1 MRGSLK
7 KIASHAT
14 KNIYMKAVFISFNQ
28 AYYDTIISILDR
40 NNLRGFTYWDVVQGR
55 GSKTGEPHYG
65 NHAWPTLNSA
75 ILTMI
80 EDEKV
85 NHFLNLLHELDKKTE
100 AQGLR
105 AFVWNIEQTI

>member
-1 MRGSLK
+1 MRSHK
-7 KIASHAT
+7 KQLYESD
-14 KNIYMKAVFISFNQ
+14 IYIFQSSV
-28 AYYDTIISILDR
+28 
-40 NNLRGFTYWDVVQGR
+40 LRSYRDVVQGR

-75 ILTMI
+75 ILTMV

-85 NHFLNLLHELDKKTE
+85 DHFLEILHNLDKETE

-105 AFVWNIEQTI
+105 AFVWNIEKTI